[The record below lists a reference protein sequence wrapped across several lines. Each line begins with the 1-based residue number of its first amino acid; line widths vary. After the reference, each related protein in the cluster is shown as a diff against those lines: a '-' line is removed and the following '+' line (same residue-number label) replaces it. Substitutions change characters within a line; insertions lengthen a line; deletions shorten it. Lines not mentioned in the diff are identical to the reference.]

1 MSRIGNRLL
10 TVPASVNVVVNDDNV
25 VLKNSK
31 ESLTVAYPKGLIT
44 VIFDNQTLKVTRTN
58 DEKQTRMF
66 HGTVNANLNNALVG
80 LTTGWKKEL
89 DIKGVGFKAKV
100 EANKLNLGLGFS
112 HPVIVDIPAN
122 LTVST
127 PSQTEI
133 SVVGAD
139 KAAVGAFAATVR
151 GYRPPEPYKGKGVMY
166 KNEHIIRK
174 AGKTADKKK

>member
-10 TVPASVNVVVNDDNV
+10 QVPSTVSVNVKANEVILSGNNQT
-25 VLKNSK
+25 
-31 ESLTVAYPKGLIT
+31 LTVAFPSGIISVK
-44 VIFDNQTLKVTRTN
+44 FENQTLKVTRAN
-58 DEKQTRMF
+58 DEKQSRMY
-66 HGTVNANLNNALVG
+66 HGTVNANLNNAIVG

-112 HPVIVDIPAN
+112 HPIILDIPKDLN
-122 LTVST
+122 ITT
-127 PSQTEI
+127 PSPTEI
-133 SVVGAD
+133 SIQGAD
-139 KAAVGAFAATVR
+139 KAAVGAFAATIR